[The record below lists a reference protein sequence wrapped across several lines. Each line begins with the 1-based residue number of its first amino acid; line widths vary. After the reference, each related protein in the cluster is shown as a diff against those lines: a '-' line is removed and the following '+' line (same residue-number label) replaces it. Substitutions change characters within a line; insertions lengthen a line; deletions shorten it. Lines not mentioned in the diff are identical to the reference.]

1 MTRLPDDRREVYPS
15 KPRTGRRRAPSFGP
29 RLNVSVAIS
38 IGLPLM
44 VVGLVL
50 LLASV
55 TTDRALFL
63 ILGGPTLAVGG
74 LLFASGK
81 RL

>member
-1 MTRLPDDRREVYPS
+1 
-15 KPRTGRRRAPSFGP
+15 
-29 RLNVSVAIS
+29 VSVAIS

-44 VVGLVL
+44 VVGAVL

-55 TTDRALFL
+55 TTDRAVFW
-63 ILGGPTLAVGG
+63 ILGGVTLAVGG